1 MKQEELFEMLPPI
14 AVDFLNYYSVIK
26 NRSDLTITEYAN
38 DLLTFFRFLKI
49 ENGLED
55 KYTPFEKID
64 VKDVTE
70 SLISNVTLNDA
81 YKYLAYCKNQRDN
94 NERTRARKVA
104 SLRMF
109 YKFLTVQKG
118 IFKENPLQELD
129 SPQIK
134 KSLPKYL
141 TLEESLSLL
150 KAVDGKNRERDYC
163 IITLFLNCG
172 MRLSELVS
180 LNISDI
186 RTNNTLVVTGKG
198 NKERTI
204 YLNDACVDAI
214 NAYLPVRPVDG
225 VKDKNALFISRNKK
239 RISPKTIQCIVKNT
253 LEKAGLGDRDLSTH
267 KLRHTAATLM
277 YQYGDVDV
285 LAIKEILGHENLNT
299 TQIYTHIVDEQ
310 LKKAAQANPLSHVKA
325 PHRPDFEGVNENTQE
340 ESDEVKK
347 PAKELE

>member
-1 MKQEELFEMLPPI
+1 MRHEEILNLLPPVVI
-14 AVDFLNYYSVIK
+14 DFLNYYSVIK
-26 NRSDLTITEYAN
+26 NRSDLTVNEYAN
-38 DLLTFFRFLKI
+38 DILTYLRFLKL
-49 ENGLED
+49 ERGLVD
-55 KYTPFEKID
+55 KYTTFEKIEVQD
-64 VKDVTE
+64 IE
-70 SLISNVTLNDA
+70 LELIKSVTLNDA
-81 YKYLAYCKNQRDN
+81 YKYLAYCKNNRDN

-104 SLRMF
+104 SLKMF

-118 IFKENPLQELD
+118 FFTDNPLQELD

-141 TLEESLSLL
+141 TLEESLALL
-150 KAVDGKNRERDYC
+150 NAVDGKNRERDYC

-180 LNISDI
+180 LNLSDI

-239 RISPKTIQCIVKNT
+239 RISPKTIQAIVKST
-253 LEKAGLGDRDLSTH
+253 LNKAGLGERDLSTH

-310 LKKAAQANPLSHVKA
+310 LKKAAQANPLSNVKA
-325 PHRPDFEGVNENTQE
+325 PHRGDYTTTER
-340 ESDEVKK
+340 DDYK
-347 PAKELE
+347 PSNKTE